1 MDMEH
6 FVPDSK
12 EEALEMNNE
21 VATGQETEKTPKE
34 LAMDEQIEHYKFFDE
49 ALIPADVLQAM
60 RNKGLRNE

>member
-12 EEALEMNNE
+12 EEAEEMNTE
-21 VATGQETEKTPKE
+21 ITEEKTEKTPEE

-49 ALIPADVLQAM
+49 SLIPRDVLQAM

>member
-6 FVPDSK
+6 YVPDSK
-12 EEALEMNNE
+12 GEAEEMNSE
-21 VATGQETEKTPKE
+21 IVEEKTEKTPKE

-49 ALIPADVLQAM
+49 SLIPRDVLQAM

>member
-6 FVPDSK
+6 YVPDSK
-12 EEALEMNNE
+12 EEAEEMNSE
-21 VATGQETEKTPKE
+21 VETDKGIEKTPKE

-49 ALIPADVLQAM
+49 ALIPRDVLQAM

>member
-12 EEALEMNNE
+12 EEAQEMNSE
-21 VATGQETEKTPKE
+21 IAEEKTKKTPKE

-49 ALIPADVLQAM
+49 SLIPADVLQAM
-60 RNKGLRNE
+60 RNKGLRNK

>member
-6 FVPDSK
+6 FVPDS
-12 EEALEMNNE
+12 ESEAKEMNTEIAEEKN
-21 VATGQETEKTPKE
+21 EKTSQE

-49 ALIPADVLQAM
+49 ALIPADVLQVM